1 MSEKIEMHTEY
12 SQTDNGYIAYYKSA
26 LHEAVVP
33 IDRNDPYTPGMGTV
47 TPLGATGFGSTKR
60 AAFHVAKH
68 AFKAQFQHGTTYR
81 PKGDISVIFNM
92 PPIWDWAS
100 SKSRDVVFEFEV
112 YDRVVYAQMRKF
124 SKHPSIKDWV
134 VVNRRFEDVS
144 PTRAKQ
150 ILRAAMRAKIE
161 ALKEEVKKP
170 EVPVSF
176 PNMAVW
182 R

>member
-1 MSEKIEMHTEY
+1 MNTEY
-12 SQTDNGYIAYYKSA
+12 SQTDNGYICYYQA
-26 LHEAVVP
+26 ADHEAVVP
-33 IDRNDPYTPGMGTV
+33 AARNDPHTPGMGTV

-92 PPIWDWAS
+92 PPIWDWS
-100 SKSRDVVFEFEV
+100 PSKSRNLEFKFEI
-112 YDRVVYAQMRKF
+112 YDQVIYGQMRKF
-124 SKHPSIKDWV
+124 SKNTKDWV
-134 VVNRRFEDVS
+134 VVNRRFEGVS

-161 ALKEEVKKP
+161 ALKEEETKQP
-170 EVPVSF
+170 PVSF
-176 PNMAVW
+176 PSMAVW